1 MRIREWLAGGK
12 PRKWAFE
19 VLDDGEWVTEE
30 SVGLLF
36 FNIFG
41 RRTEKVYQ
49 NTVLP
54 VRDYPIRED
63 DSQEGLTECLSGEGD
78 ASFGRTLFGGSRFV
92 FWAITPC
99 ILLFLIVMPFLVPHW
114 NSQIIGMLL
123 AFWVIGI
130 ALILGMFNPVRFGW
144 ALRIVSGVVFVAY
157 AAYLVAE
164 LMEGNGKLTMPGSR
178 GEANPVNAILGLLVI
193 GFPALMY
200 TLSGRFTFKRGKEKG
215 QPQVRP

>member
-1 MRIREWLAGGK
+1 
-12 PRKWAFE
+12 
-19 VLDDGEWVTEE
+19 
-30 SVGLLF
+30 
-36 FNIFG
+36 
-41 RRTEKVYQ
+41 
-49 NTVLP
+49 
-54 VRDYPIRED
+54 
-63 DSQEGLTECLSGEGD
+63 
-78 ASFGRTLFGGSRFV
+78 
-92 FWAITPC
+92 
-99 ILLFLIVMPFLVPHW
+99 
-114 NSQIIGMLL
+114 MLL